1 MARRPWAKVLVD
13 AGAKLAL
20 LAHAI
25 APGLGRWTM
34 NRMLELSL
42 ANLQPQTP
50 DAGALF
56 EPGSNG
62 GISGHLPLGRI
73 MGLDAVA
80 LVSVA
85 SAATVLGH
93 RR

>member
-1 MARRPWAKVLVD
+1 
-13 AGAKLAL
+13 
-20 LAHAI
+20 
-25 APGLGRWTM
+25 LGRWTV
-34 NRMLELSL
+34 NRMLGLSR
-42 ANLQPQTP
+42 ANVQPRTP
-50 DAGALF
+50 DTGALF

-80 LVSVA
+80 LVPVA